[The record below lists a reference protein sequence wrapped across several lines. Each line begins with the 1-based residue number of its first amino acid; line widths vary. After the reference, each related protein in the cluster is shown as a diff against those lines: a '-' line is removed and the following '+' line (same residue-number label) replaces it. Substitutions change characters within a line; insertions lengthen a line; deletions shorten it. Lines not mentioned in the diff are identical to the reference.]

1 PVYEARTIIQLSN
14 KDNAKQILNVNQFY
28 EDNTILAEIELM
40 KSKLLV
46 TRVVKQLPLNISYF
60 EKGKVL
66 TDQRYPTS
74 SFVVELIAIR
84 DSSIMDTPIFVHF
97 NKDNTFQLKVG
108 ERNLGEQERVGKTVS
123 NKYFDF
129 KLLVIDANHYRRV
142 ENGEIEFYFK
152 LNRPGTLASSYIRQM
167 GIKILNSTAQTIEIS
182 LKDNNPGIARD
193 FVMAHANEYILF
205 DLENREKSAKSILKF
220 IDSQLDTVYQ
230 NLRDSELQLNV
241 YKKENKISNLDNLAT
256 LYFDYFRQFEDEVVL
271 VDLETN
277 MLQQVLKAIEE
288 GKDDGMNV
296 YSIIPLLTGTKYETS
311 IATMLDKLRQL
322 LVQREEIQYD
332 LKETSSRVQSLDYS
346 INIQRNL
353 IVESIKSALDKLNI
367 RKEFLESKIA
377 EYEANFGTL

>member
-1 PVYEARTIIQLSN
+1 MYNEDINKLNSNFDSYRERLTNFSNEFEMGLFLHILRKNFYLVIIILCVALVGSYLYLRYTAPVYEARTIIQLSN

-46 TRVVKQLPLNISYF
+46 TRVVNQLPLSISYF

-108 ERNLGEQERVGKTVS
+108 ERNLGEEERVGKTVS

-277 MLQQVLKAIEE
+277 MLQQVLQAIEE
-288 GKDDGMNV
+288 GTDDGINV
-296 YSIIPLLTGTKYETS
+296 
-311 IATMLDKLRQL
+311 
-322 LVQREEIQYD
+322 
-332 LKETSSRVQSLDYS
+332 
-346 INIQRNL
+346 
-353 IVESIKSALDKLNI
+353 
-367 RKEFLESKIA
+367 
-377 EYEANFGTL
+377 